1 LNHLDISEICTGMIL
16 DGRLSVEHVN
26 PMSFAAPYDEAVKLL
41 KTGNDLSILYDK
53 IGLAPVKAATDAAHA
68 LGDKPIGEITK
79 LLDKAYAREELA
91 LILERQIKKL
101 HRGDDADFLAISGA
115 LEKHIS
121 LEHRYETADKI
132 DPTDGAWVETGYE
145 PFDKY
150 MGGIPKA
157 QLTVIGATTGIGKT
171 SLMVKLA
178 ACFAKRDKKV
188 LIYSLEQTSGQV
200 VRRLL
205 DIAGDGDYRK
215 NINLFY
221 GHITVDELV
230 AEAGRIAATEELGFI
245 GVDFADLLTDGES
258 DEPKTAHI
266 YSALENFAVTSG
278 VPVILL
284 SQLHRYESG
293 LPRINNIRWSGMAE
307 ACAGLIALLFA
318 PQLTYGI
325 TAKKDSELPIV
336 QGRSWIIMAKS
347 RFGFKMNSVGAVSV
361 PWNGT
366 TGWGDGDT
374 SWKSLT
380 I

>member
-1 LNHLDISEICTGMIL
+1 M
-16 DGRLSVEHVN
+16 
-26 PMSFAAPYDEAVKLL
+26 
-41 KTGNDLSILYDK
+41 YDK
-53 IGLAPVKAATDAAHA
+53 IGLAPVKAATDAAYA
-68 LGDKPIGEITK
+68 LGDKPIGEIVK

-91 LILERQIKKL
+91 TILERQIKKL

-178 ACFAKRDKKV
+178 STFAKRDKKV
-188 LIYSLEQTSGQV
+188 LIYSLEQTSGHV

-205 DIAGDGDYRK
+205 DIAGDGEYRK

-245 GVDFADLLTDGES
+245 GVDFADLLTDGEE
-258 DEPKTAHI
+258 DEPKVAHI
-266 YSALENFAVTSG
+266 YRALENFAVTSG

-284 SQLHRYESG
+284 SQLHRYEG
-293 LPRINNIRWSGMAE
+293 GEPRINNIRWSGMAE
-307 ACAGLIALLFA
+307 ACSGLIGLLYNPSA
-318 PQLTYGI
+318 TYGI
-325 TAKKDSELPIV
+325 GAKKDSQLPLV
-336 QGRSWIIMAKS
+336 QGRSWIIFGKS
-347 RFGFKMNSVGAVSV
+347 RFGYKMGGIGAVSV
-361 PWNGT
+361 PWSGNK
-366 TGWGDGDT
+366 GWGDGDC
-374 SWKSLT
+374 SWKAMT